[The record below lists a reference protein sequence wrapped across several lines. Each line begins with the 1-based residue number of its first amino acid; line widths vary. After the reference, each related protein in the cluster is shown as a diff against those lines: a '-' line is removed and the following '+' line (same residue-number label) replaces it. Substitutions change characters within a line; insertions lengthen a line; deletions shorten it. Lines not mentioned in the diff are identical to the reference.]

1 MKFPEFLRIAVVPNA
16 TLVHL
21 NKTHGYYEI
30 VGGIE
35 GELIKLCAQA
45 LKFSYKVIPAN
56 DGGWGNFVD
65 GMWNGA
71 IGMIYRNEA
80 DLAVSKFAISKI
92 RLKYVDFS
100 YPYLIEE
107 LTFATQMPHFQRQ
120 TDAIFR
126 PFTKEIWFVLFITII
141 IISLTFSILQKIS
154 LFKSLHQVFG
164 ILMSQSI
171 KIKHGNI
178 KNKVIVNVW
187 IFGSLFLSYCYM
199 TVLSSYLSIPKME
212 KQPENFKELA
222 AEIIAGNYKAMTFK
236 GSLIAFELQ
245 QSKREDIKIIAQH
258 IKKNNYLVE
267 FQKEAFVEIIR
278 KEKFA
283 VICPSTTLKFFL
295 RDEFFVS
302 RDSFKP
308 HLSAI
313 VMPKTFCCKNKIDDF
328 IHILSSSG
336 IYLKLLDDVIFFEG
350 LKSKSSKKF
359 ELSENQARSLTLSDM
374 SGAFLLIIVGH
385 TLASLVVFVEYLHF
399 KLYLSSRER
408 QVT

>member
-1 MKFPEFLRIAVVPNA
+1 MTFPEFLRIAVVPNA

-21 NKTHGYYEI
+21 NKTHGNYEV

-45 LKFSYKVIPAN
+45 LKFSYEVIPAN
-56 DGGWGNFVD
+56 DGGWGNFVN
-65 GMWNGA
+65 GTWNGA
-71 IGMIYRNEA
+71 IGMVYRNEV
-80 DLAVSKFAISKI
+80 DLAISKFAISKI
-92 RLKYVDFS
+92 RLQYVDFS

-107 LTFATQMPHFQRQ
+107 LTFATQMPHFKRQ
-120 TDAIFR
+120 TDAIIR
-126 PFTKEIWFVLFITII
+126 PFTNEIWFVLFITVII
-141 IISLTFSILQKIS
+141 MSLTFSILQNIS

-164 ILMSQSI
+164 ILMLQSV
-171 KIKHGNI
+171 KIRHGNI
-178 KNKVIVNVW
+178 KDKVTVNAW

-199 TVLSSYLSIPKME
+199 TVLLSYLSIPKME

-236 GSLIAFELQ
+236 DSLIASELQ

-267 FQKEAFVEIIR
+267 FKKEAFVEIMR

-283 VICPSTTLKFFL
+283 IICPSTTLKFFL
-295 RDEFFVS
+295 HDEFFVS

-328 IHILSSSG
+328 IHMLSSSG
-336 IYLKLLDDVIFFEG
+336 IYLKLLNDVIFFEG

-359 ELSENQARSLTLSDM
+359 GLSENKARPLTLSDM

-385 TLASLVVFVEYLHF
+385 TLAILVVFVEIILF
-399 KLYLSSRER
+399 KIYLSRR
-408 QVT
+408 AQLVT